1 MRWLRELARRLT
13 MLTHRRRFDA
23 ELEEEMRLHLELRK
37 QDHLESGMT
46 ADDAQAAA
54 RRGFGNTTY
63 LKEESHIAWGWEW
76 CEHLVQDARYALR
89 TLRRSPGFTA
99 VAVIT
104 LGLGIGANTTI
115 FSIVEAVLLRPL
127 PFLEPGRVVQVMQA
141 PKGQNYVSVSGEDY
155 LDWESQNRTLEGSS
169 ITTWTQNYNASGV
182 GEPET
187 VTIIRTE
194 ANFFSVLGA
203 DPSLGRGFA
212 PGEDQIGKD
221 HVAVL
226 SFGFWQRHFG
236 GSADALGKTVELNYQ
251 PYTVVGIMPRWFNY
265 PQTTDIWIPIDKT
278 VQGTSARGSYSYRV
292 IGRLKHGVTIEQ
304 AQSDLSMIAARL
316 AQLYPDTNRDNSVR
330 VVSLKT
336 RLTQD
341 SRPQLLLLLAAV
353 ALVLLVACAN
363 VANLLLARAARR
375 AREMALRATLG
386 ASRTRILRQ
395 LLTESI
401 LLSLAGAAL
410 GLAGASWC
418 MSLAQSTTWL
428 PIPRENPIRL
438 NTTVLIFTV
447 AVSVLVGVLFGLAP
461 ALEAS
466 RVNLAE
472 ALKESTRSVAS
483 ASGLRR
489 TLRDGLVIAEIAISL
504 ALLGGAGLLLRS
516 FARMRSAD
524 IGVHTENVLT
534 AAIALPDT
542 KYATLPD
549 RRAFYDQLLARVQG
563 LPGIEDAALAQTL
576 PLEGDHTWG
585 SYAEGASDW
594 RAASV
599 PETVNFVTS
608 DYFRVLGIPFQA
620 GRNFTPLEFDRA
632 LAVSKEFA
640 DLLKT
645 NPILG
650 IAEHREFACSAIL
663 SLAAAQALWPN
674 QNPIGKVFVSGVIP
688 VQVIGVVGDVKETN
702 IRDAAGP
709 QAYFPLTQD
718 IDNWFYPE
726 RIVVKTRMAPESA
739 ASAIRT
745 SVQQLD
751 GSLSLFSV
759 RTMQQVVTEDMEDTS
774 LQTALLGIF
783 ATLALVLAAVGVYG
797 VMSYLVTQRMQ
808 EIGIRMA
815 LGAQPRHVLSLLM
828 GHAARLAGIG
838 AAIGVAMALTLAK
851 LMSSLLFGVAP
862 TDALT
867 FLVVVVFLILVTLL
881 ACYIPAR
888 RAMRVD
894 PIMALRYE

>member
-1 MRWLRELARRLT
+1 MGT
-13 MLTHRRRFDA
+13 
-23 ELEEEMRLHLELRK
+23 
-37 QDHLESGMT
+37 
-46 ADDAQAAA
+46 
-54 RRGFGNTTY
+54 
-63 LKEESHIAWGWEW
+63 
-76 CEHLVQDARYALR
+76 LVQDLKYGIRMLAK
-89 TLRRSPGFTA
+89 SPGFTA
-99 VAVIT
+99 IAILT
-104 LGLGIGANTTI
+104 LALGIGANTAI

-127 PFLEPGRVVQVMQA
+127 PFPEPDRVVQVLQA
-141 PKGQNYVSVSGEDY
+141 PKGLSYVSVSGEDY
-155 LDWESQNRTLEGSS
+155 FDWESQNHTFEGSS
-169 ITTWTQNYNASGV
+169 IITWTQNYNASGA

-187 VTIIRTE
+187 VAIIRTE

-203 DPSLGRGFA
+203 DPYLGRGFA
-212 PGEDQIGKD
+212 SGEDHIGKD

-226 SFGFWQRHFG
+226 SYGFWQRHFG

-265 PQTTDIWIPIDKT
+265 PQATDIWIPIDKT
-278 VQGTSARGSYSYRV
+278 VQGTSARGNYSYRV

-304 AQSDLSMIAARL
+304 AQSDLSTIAARL
-316 AQLYPDTNRDNSVR
+316 AQLYPDTNRDNGVC

-336 RLTQD
+336 RLTQN

-363 VANLLLARAARR
+363 VANLLLARATRR

-386 ASRTRILRQ
+386 ASKTRILRQ

-401 LLSLAGAAL
+401 LLSLVGAAL

-418 MSLAQSTTWL
+418 IGLAQSTTWL

-447 AVSVLVGVLFGLAP
+447 VVSVLVGVLFGLAP

-466 RVNLAE
+466 RVNLVE
-472 ALKESTRSVAS
+472 TLKESTRSVVT
-483 ASGLRR
+483 ASGWRR
-489 TLRDGLVIAEIAISL
+489 ALRDGLVIAEIAISL
-504 ALLGGAGLLLRS
+504 SLLVGAGLLLRS
-516 FARMRSAD
+516 FARMRSSD

-534 AAIALPDT
+534 AAMALPNT

-549 RRAFYDQLLARVQG
+549 RRAFFDQLLARLQD

-585 SYAEGASDW
+585 SYPEGASDW

-599 PETVNFVTS
+599 PETVNFVTP

-620 GRNFTPLEFDRA
+620 GRNFTSQEFDRA
-632 LAVSKEFA
+632 LAVSEEFA
-640 DLLKT
+640 DLLKK
-645 NPILG
+645 NPNLG

-663 SLAAAQALWPN
+663 SRAAAQALWPN

-726 RIVVKTRMAPESA
+726 RIVVKTKMAPESA
-739 ASAIRT
+739 ASAIRA

-759 RTMQQVVTEDMEDTS
+759 RTMQQVVAEDMEDTS
-774 LQTALLGIF
+774 LQAALLGIF

-797 VMSYLVTQRMQ
+797 VMAYLVTQRTH
-808 EIGIRMA
+808 EIGVRMA
-815 LGAQPRHVLSLLM
+815 LGAQQADVLQLVLRHGSKLILVGVGTGIVAALVLT
-828 GHAARLAGIG
+828 R
-838 AAIGVAMALTLAK
+838 
-851 LMSSLLFGVAP
+851 LMSSLLFGVTA
-862 TDALT
+862 TDPAT
-867 FLVVVVFLILVTLL
+867 FAAVAILLAAVAVA

-888 RAMRVD
+888 RASRVD
-894 PIMALRYE
+894 PMVALRYE

>member
-1 MRWLRELARRLT
+1 MNWLRELARRLR
-13 MLTHRRRFDA
+13 MLIHRRQFDA
-23 ELEEEMRLHLELRK
+23 DLEEEMRLHLELR
-37 QDHLESGMT
+37 QQEHLESGT
-46 ADDAQAAA
+46 GADDARAAA
-54 RRGFGNTTY
+54 QRRFGNPAY

-76 CEHLVQDARYALR
+76 FEHLVEDVRYGLR
-89 TLRRSPGFTA
+89 MLRQSPGFTS
-99 VAVIT
+99 VAVLT
-104 LGLGIGANTTI
+104 LALGIGANTTI

-127 PFLEPGRVVQVMQA
+127 PFPEPDRVVQVLQT
-141 PKGQNYVSVSGEDY
+141 PKGLPYVSVSGEDY
-155 LDWESQNRTLEGSS
+155 FDWESENHTLEGSS
-169 ITTWTQNYNASGV
+169 ITTWTQNYNASGA

-187 VTIIRTE
+187 VAIVRTE
-194 ANFFSVLGA
+194 ANFFSVLGT
-203 DPSLGRGFA
+203 DPALGRGFA
-212 PGEDQIGKD
+212 PGEDQMGKD

-226 SFGFWQRHFG
+226 SHGFWQRHFG

-251 PYTVVGIMPRWFNY
+251 PYTVVGILPRWFNY
-265 PQTTDIWIPIDKT
+265 PQATDIWIPIDKT

-304 AQSDLSMIAARL
+304 AQSDLSTIAASL
-316 AQLYPDTNRDNSVR
+316 AQLYPDTNRDNGVR
-330 VVSLKT
+330 VVSLKS
-336 RLTQD
+336 RLTQN
-341 SRPQLLLLLAAV
+341 SRPRLLLLLAAV

-363 VANLLLARAARR
+363 VANLLLARAVRR
-375 AREMALRATLG
+375 EREMALRATLG
-386 ASRTRILRQ
+386 ASKTRILRQ

-438 NTTVLIFTV
+438 NTTILIFTV

-483 ASGLRR
+483 ASRWRR
-489 TLRDGLVIAEIAISL
+489 ALRDGLVIAEIAISL
-504 ALLGGAGLLLRS
+504 SLLVGAGLLLRS

-524 IGVHTENVLT
+524 IGVHAENVLT
-534 AAIALPDT
+534 AAMALPNT
-542 KYATLPD
+542 KYRTLPE
-549 RRAFYDQLLARVQG
+549 RRAFYDQLLAHVQG
-563 LPGIEDAALAQTL
+563 LPGIEDVALAQTL

-585 SYAEGASDW
+585 SYPEGASDW

-599 PETVNFVTS
+599 PETVNFVTP
-608 DYFRVLGIPFQA
+608 DYFRLLGIPFQA
-620 GRNFTPLEFDRA
+620 GRNFTPQEFNRA
-632 LAVSKEFA
+632 LSVSEEFA
-640 DLLKT
+640 DLLRK
-645 NPILG
+645 NPNPG

-663 SLAAAQALWPN
+663 SRAAAQALWPN

-688 VQVIGVVGDVKETN
+688 VEVIGVVGDVKQTD

-709 QAYFPLTQD
+709 QAYFPLTQELN
-718 IDNWFYPE
+718 NWFYPE
-726 RIVVKTRMAPESA
+726 RIVVKTKMAPESA

-751 GSLSLFSV
+751 SSLSVFSV
-759 RTMQQVVTEDMEDTS
+759 RTMQQVVAEDMQDTS
-774 LQTALLGIF
+774 LQTALLCIF

-797 VMSYLVTQRMQ
+797 VMSYLVTQRTR
-808 EIGIRMA
+808 EIGVRMA

-828 GHAARLAGIG
+828 GHAARLSGIG
-838 AAIGVAMALTLAK
+838 VAIGVAMALTLAR

-881 ACYIPAR
+881 ACYIPTR

-894 PIMALRYE
+894 PIIALRYE